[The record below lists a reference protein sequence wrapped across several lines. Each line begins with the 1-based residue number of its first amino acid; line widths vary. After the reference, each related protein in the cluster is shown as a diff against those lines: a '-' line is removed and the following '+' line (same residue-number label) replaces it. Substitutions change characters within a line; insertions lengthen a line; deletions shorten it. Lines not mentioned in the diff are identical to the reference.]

1 MQSISTLPLL
11 LLLVCLVFTNA
22 QARKLRHHSKS
33 TKDYYAPSSSTAG
46 KSTKYVSVPV
56 GKNESSNSSGSKS
69 GKSSISAAANNNV
82 DNDDLKEVKYE
93 GGKSAKASPNKS
105 STIAIDDDDGTSAVK
120 IMTTHSNGK
129 SDKIGNS
136 SQSSHSV
143 SLGKSEKGLVT
154 TITTAG
160 KSTKVTHHPEDLSM
174 SISNNE
180 QLVMMGG
187 EGKSGKAL
195 TNVFV
200 KTSSSSDHINAGGK
214 SGKKGTEIK
223 TIHTETTQVTYVHA
237 NDIERIKTKSGKA
250 NEYSYSAISKGGKG
264 SSSGTVNQIVTVNSS
279 SKSNKSQGGD
289 ATEDLTPSPTVVST
303 TETGSTTV
311 AASTTETGS
320 GTTVASSTTAA
331 ISGTEAITTE
341 IGGNILLTLAPTP
354 TAGLKETKDA
364 AIADPSSSPTYLP
377 TSNPTYIPT
386 SYDEST
392 YELSNGGE
400 QAVAINPFALDIFT
414 NDIES
419 PNLDIET
426 VQVVTMEHL
435 LHSFRSAYSNDGYVV
450 CKLKLMILDPEG
462 ERKRRRLE
470 NEQYELFFG
479 GILYLE
485 AETPT
490 PSMDEIDSIVKTSF
504 TSDRLDYY
512 VNLLQEANM
521 DVGSV
526 SFVIESADSSNLGGG
541 KVKALSMGLASAFG
555 ALGMLATGVHMYK
568 RRQGSFDLNSVEK
581 DGFVIKLKDEAQ
593 VEEFPGTETVANTE
607 NDSTIDDRSVPSAVG
622 DDFPSLSSRS
632 LDAIE
637 QETVDPRISPL
648 EEPESSTRY
657 VSIFTVKKDVQGKS
671 LNEIDLRSLAISYL
685 SKMLRRF
692 PNTILLPYD
701 QESPLLPITNIRI
714 IPDSLEELSEYIGKC
729 IVHLPF
735 HNYSVQK
742 ACKRYL

>member
-11 LLLVCLVFTNA
+11 LLVCLVFTHV

-46 KSTKYVSVPV
+46 KSTKSVSVPV
-56 GKNESSNSSGSKS
+56 GKNESGSSTGSKS

-105 STIAIDDDDGTSAVK
+105 STIAIDDDDDMSFVK

-143 SLGKSEKGLVT
+143 SSGKSEKGSVT

-180 QLVMMGG
+180 QVMMGG

-264 SSSGTVNQIVTVNSS
+264 ISSGTVNQIVTVSSS

-289 ATEDLTPSPTVVST
+289 ATEDLTPSPTIVST

-435 LHSFRSAYSNDGYVV
+435 LHSFRSAYSNYGYVV
-450 CKLKLMILDPEG
+450 NKLKLIILDPEG
-462 ERKRRRLE
+462 ERERRRLE
-470 NEQYELFFG
+470 NEQYDLFF
-479 GILYLE
+479 
-485 AETPT
+485 
-490 PSMDEIDSIVKTSF
+490 
-504 TSDRLDYY
+504 
-512 VNLLQEANM
+512 
-521 DVGSV
+521 
-526 SFVIESADSSNLGGG
+526 SAG
-541 KVKALSMGLASAFG
+541 F
-555 ALGMLATGVHMYK
+555 YIWK
-568 RRQGSFDLNSVEK
+568 RN
-581 DGFVIKLKDEAQ
+581 
-593 VEEFPGTETVANTE
+593 ANT
-607 NDSTIDDRSVPSAVG
+607 
-622 DDFPSLSSRS
+622 
-632 LDAIE
+632 
-637 QETVDPRISPL
+637 
-648 EEPESSTRY
+648 
-657 VSIFTVKKDVQGKS
+657 VSG
-671 LNEIDLRSLAISYL
+671 
-685 SKMLRRF
+685 
-692 PNTILLPYD
+692 
-701 QESPLLPITNIRI
+701 
-714 IPDSLEELSEYIGKC
+714 
-729 IVHLPF
+729 
-735 HNYSVQK
+735 
-742 ACKRYL
+742 